1 MKKITR
7 SFLAVSLSTAII
19 FQHMAIVSN
28 GEEINAK
35 QISQDTLDN
44 DLSLSNINST
54 SKSNS
59 EKNIFVDPLLNPY
72 NRIGNEF
79 YDEMNSKN
87 LRSATLDPVKPFSY
101 PNVNT
106 LGRVTADLLNV
117 RENPSASSKILSKL
131 NKGSVVQILS
141 KEDGWYKIS
150 YFYRNQI
157 SSSTYDIVFNEA
169 YVSENYIT
177 AINVEEKGIDVSKW
191 NGTINWSKVKSSGI
205 DYAII
210 RAGYGTDTIDPMF
223 KSNIEGA
230 IEAGVKVGVYWFSY
244 ASSPEKAKIEANKCL
259 EVIAP
264 YKNNISYPI
273 FFDFET
279 SSADWVKNK
288 YDITVTKSL
297 GTDMAKAFM
306 DTVELQGY
314 TPGLYTGIP
323 LQQYF
328 SDELLDSSYTW
339 LAQYSYRTS
348 YPKQFSMWQYGEDGY
363 VNGISGSV
371 DINYTLGAPAIVSK
385 PSISS
390 ASINDIDQ
398 KIYTGS
404 AIKPSVTV
412 TLDNKTLKL
421 NEDYTVTYSNNI
433 SVGTAKILIKGIGN
447 YTGEKT
453 VTFKIVAPTNLSSAE
468 IGQISSKSYT
478 GSAIKPS
485 VIVKYNDKTLT
496 LNKDYTLTYSNN
508 INIGTAKILIKG
520 IGNYT
525 GQNSVTFKIIPK
537 KISNVSLSKK
547 TTNSLTLSWSKL
559 ANVTGYKVYKYNKK
573 TNTYEYLKTIPDNS
587 TTSFTDSKLADAT
600 IYKYKVRGYK
610 VVDGNTY
617 NGSYS
622 DILTEST
629 KVKTVTNLNL
639 KTRNATSLKISW
651 DKVNNAD
658 GYKIYSLDANTDSY
672 KLIDTIE
679 DNSITSYTHS
689 NRLSATNYYYKVKAY
704 KYLNGSTR
712 HSDYSS
718 RLKATTRPVQPSLS
732 LSSTTSKSIKA
743 SWTKISK
750 RTTGYEVRM
759 STSQDEPY
767 KSIGTTTNTSFTKSN
782 LSKGKTYYFKVRA
795 YRIVDGEKI
804 YSLYSHVKSIKCK

>member
-7 SFLAVSLSTAII
+7 SFLAVSLSTAMI
-19 FQHMAIVSN
+19 FQNMAIISG

-35 QISQDTLDN
+35 QVSQYTLDN
-44 DLSLSNINST
+44 DSYLDSINPT
-54 SKSNS
+54 SESNS

-79 YDEMNSKN
+79 YNEMNSKN
-87 LRSATLDPVKPFSY
+87 LRSATLKPVNPFSY
-101 PNVNT
+101 PKINT
-106 LGRVTADLLNV
+106 LGRVTADVLNV
-117 RENPSASSKILSKL
+117 RENPSASSKILTKL

-150 YFYRNQI
+150 YFYRKQI
-157 SSSTYDIVFNEA
+157 SSDKYDLVFDEA

-177 AINVEEKGIDVSKW
+177 AINVKEKGIDVSKW

-230 IEAGVKVGVYWFSY
+230 IKAGVKVGVYWFSY

-264 YKNNISYPI
+264 YKNNISYPV
-273 FFDFET
+273 FFDFEQ
-279 SSADWVKNK
+279 SSADWVKNN
-288 YDITVTKSL
+288 YNITVTKSL
-297 GTDMAKAFM
+297 GTSMAKSFM
-306 DTVELQGY
+306 DTVKSQGY

-363 VNGISGSV
+363 VDGISGSV
-371 DINYTLGAPAIVSK
+371 DINYTLGSPTPTSK
-385 PSISS
+385 PSIST
-390 ASINDIDQ
+390 ASVNDISS
-398 KIYTGS
+398 KTYTGS

-412 TLDNKTLKL
+412 TLGGETLRL
-421 NEDYTVTYSNNI
+421 NEDYTVTYSDNTSI
-433 SVGTAKILIKGIGN
+433 GTGKITIKGAGN
-447 YTGEKT
+447 YTGTKT
-453 VTFKIVAPTNLSSAE
+453 VSFKIV
-468 IGQISSKSYT
+468 
-478 GSAIKPS
+478 
-485 VIVKYNDKTLT
+485 
-496 LNKDYTLTYSNN
+496 
-508 INIGTAKILIKG
+508 
-520 IGNYT
+520 
-525 GQNSVTFKIIPK
+525 PK
-537 KISNVSLSKK
+537 AVSNVDLTKK
-547 TTNSLTLSWSKL
+547 TTSSLTISWSKMD
-559 ANVTGYKVYKYNKK
+559 NVTGYKIYKYNSKS
-573 TNTYEYLKTIPDNS
+573 NSYELLKTISNNS
-587 TTSFTDSKLADAT
+587 TTSYTDANLNSASV
-600 IYKYKVRGYK
+600 YSYKVR
-610 VVDGNTY
+610 
-617 NGSYS
+617 SYS
-622 DILTEST
+622 KDSSGNYYYGRYSDVFSEST
-629 KVKTVTNLNL
+629 KVKKVENL
-639 KTRNATSLKISW
+639 KFDSRTATSLNISW
-651 DKVNNAD
+651 DKVDNAD
-658 GYKIYSLDANTDSY
+658 GYKIYRLDVNTNSY

-689 NRLSATNYYYKVKAY
+689 NRLSATNHYYKVKAY

-759 STSQDEPY
+759 STSKDEPY

-782 LSKGKTYYFKVRA
+782 LTKGKTYYFKVRA